1 MSLRII
7 ILFISFSL
15 FLSCSKEVKIDI
27 PGFASQLVIDGTIET
42 NGNPLVLLSQS
53 SNIYSET
60 NLSSYLNNF
69 ITNADVKVVHGLDTF
84 SLSPMNIGDLPL
96 ASQKKLAEMLE
107 IGYGETILLPIKVY
121 SNIELIATANSS
133 YELIIDYNSKI
144 YKSTTFIP
152 LPSTL
157 DNLYWKP
164 EISNP
169 MYGKSWARLSD
180 NSTQY
185 DAYKWEVRRI
195 NKNSEN
201 EDLDLIFRKTNDAYF
216 DDRFCNGLSFDFSY
230 DNPLKRKDSTH
241 LLEYKRYFRMGDS
254 VVVKF
259 SKLDK
264 NTFTFFQKKGAQ
276 LSSNASPFASPINI
290 PSNIS
295 GGALGIWAGFSPCY
309 DTLYCIP

>member
-1 MSLRII
+1 MSVRII
-7 ILFISFSL
+7 ILFISSSL

-27 PGFASQLVIDGTIET
+27 PGFASQLVVDGTIET

-69 ITNADVKVVHGLDTF
+69 IENAAVKVVHGLDTF
-84 SLSPMNIGDLPL
+84 DLLPMNIVDLPL

-107 IGYGETILLPIKVY
+107 IGFGETILLPIKVY

-133 YELIIDYNSKI
+133 YELIIDYNSKT

-152 LPSTL
+152 LPSSL
-157 DNLYWKP
+157 DNLYWRP

-169 MYGKSWARLSD
+169 LYGKSWARLSD

-216 DDRFCNGLSFDFSY
+216 DDRFFNGQSFDFSY

-254 VVVKF
+254 VLVKF
-259 SKLDK
+259 SKIDI
-264 NTFTFFQKKGAQ
+264 NTFTFFQKKEAQ
-276 LSSNASPFASPINI
+276 LSSNSSPFASPINI
-290 PSNIS
+290 PSTIS
-295 GGALGIWAGFSPCY
+295 GGALGIWAGFSPYY

>member
-27 PGFASQLVIDGTIET
+27 PGFASQLVVDGTIET

-69 ITNADVKVVHGLDTF
+69 IENAAVKVVHGLDTF
-84 SLSPMNIGDLPL
+84 DLLPMNIVDLPL
-96 ASQKKLAEMLE
+96 VSQKKLAEMLE

-133 YELIIDYNSKI
+133 YELIIDYNSKT

-169 MYGKSWARLSD
+169 IYGKSWARLSD

-230 DNPLKRKDSTH
+230 DNPLKRIDSTH

-259 SKLDK
+259 SKMDL
-264 NTFTFFQKKGAQ
+264 NTFTFFQKKSAQ
-276 LSSNASPFASPINI
+276 LSSNGNPFGSPINI
-290 PSNIS
+290 TSTIS
-295 GGALGIWAGFSPCY
+295 GGALGIWAGFSPYY

>member
-1 MSLRII
+1 MRVRII

-27 PGFASQLVIDGTIET
+27 PGFASQLVVDGTIET

-84 SLSPMNIGDLPL
+84 NLSPMNIGDLPL

-107 IGYGETILLPIKVY
+107 IGFGETILLPIKVY

-133 YELIIDYNSKI
+133 YELIIDYNSKT

-169 MYGKSWARLSD
+169 IYGKSWARLSD

-259 SKLDK
+259 SKMDL
-264 NTFTFFQKKGAQ
+264 NTFTFFQKKEAQ
-276 LSSNASPFASPINI
+276 LSSNSSPFASPINI
-290 PSNIS
+290 PSTIS
-295 GGALGIWAGFSPCY
+295 GGALGIWAGFSPYY

>member
-1 MSLRII
+1 MSVRII
-7 ILFISFSL
+7 ILFIFFSL

-27 PGFASQLVIDGTIET
+27 PGFASQLVVDGTIET

-84 SLSPMNIGDLPL
+84 NLSPMNIGDLPL

-107 IGYGETILLPIKVY
+107 IGFGETILLPIKVY

-133 YELIIDYNSKI
+133 YELIIDYNSKT

-169 MYGKSWARLSD
+169 IYGKSWARLSD

-259 SKLDK
+259 SKMDL
-264 NTFTFFQKKGAQ
+264 NTFTFFQKKEAQ
-276 LSSNASPFASPINI
+276 LSSNSSPFASPINI
-290 PSNIS
+290 PSTIS
-295 GGALGIWAGFSPCY
+295 GGALGIWAGFSPYY

>member
-53 SNIYSET
+53 ANIYSET

-69 ITNADVKVVHGLDTF
+69 ITNADVKVVHGVDTF
-84 SLSPMNIGDLPL
+84 NLLPMNIVDLPL

-121 SNIELIATANSS
+121 SNLELIATANSS
-133 YELIIDYNSKI
+133 YELIIDYNSKT

-152 LPSTL
+152 LPSSL
-157 DNLYWKP
+157 DNLYWRP

-169 MYGKSWARLSD
+169 MYGISWARLSD

-185 DAYKWEVRRI
+185 DAYKWEVKRI
-195 NKNSEN
+195 NKNADN
-201 EDLDLIFRKTNDAYF
+201 EDLDIIFKKTNDAYF
-216 DDRFCNGLSFDFSY
+216 DDRYFNGQSFDFSY

-241 LLEYKRYFRMGDS
+241 LIEYKRYFRIGDS

-259 SKLDK
+259 SKMDL
-264 NTFTFFQKKGAQ
+264 NTFTFFQKKSAQ

-290 PSNIS
+290 LSTIS
-295 GGALGIWAGFSPCY
+295 GGALGIWAGFSPYY

>member
-27 PGFASQLVIDGTIET
+27 PGFASQLVVDGTIET

-53 SNIYSET
+53 ANIYSET

-84 SLSPMNIGDLPL
+84 NLLPMNIVDLPL

-107 IGYGETILLPIKVY
+107 IGFGETILLPIKVY

-133 YELIIDYNSKI
+133 YELIIDYDSKT

-152 LPSTL
+152 LPSSL
-157 DNLYWKP
+157 DNIYWKP

-169 MYGKSWARLSD
+169 MYGISWAHLSD

-185 DAYKWEVRRI
+185 DAYKWEVKRI
-195 NKNSEN
+195 NKNADN
-201 EDLDLIFRKTNDAYF
+201 EDLDIIFKKTNDAYF
-216 DDRFCNGLSFDFSY
+216 DDRYFNGQSFDFSY
-230 DNPLKRKDSTH
+230 ENPLKRKDSTH
-241 LLEYKRYFRMGDS
+241 LEEYKRYFRIGDS

-259 SKLDK
+259 SKMDL
-264 NTFTFFQKKGAQ
+264 NTFTFFQKKSAQ
-276 LSSNASPFASPINI
+276 LSSNGNPFGSPINI
-290 PSNIS
+290 TSTIS
-295 GGALGIWAGFSPCY
+295 GGALGIWAGFSPYY

>member
-27 PGFASQLVIDGTIET
+27 PGFASQLVVDGTIET

-53 SNIYSET
+53 ANIYSET

-69 ITNADVKVVHGLDTF
+69 ILNADVKVVHGVDTF
-84 SLSPMNIGDLPL
+84 NLLPMNIVDLPL

-121 SNIELIATANSS
+121 SNVELIATANSS
-133 YELIIDYNSKI
+133 YELIIDYNSKT

-152 LPSTL
+152 LPSSL
-157 DNLYWKP
+157 DNIYWKP

-169 MYGKSWARLSD
+169 MYGISWARLSD

-185 DAYKWEVRRI
+185 DAYKWEVKRI
-195 NKNSEN
+195 NKNADN
-201 EDLDLIFRKTNDAYF
+201 EDLDIIFRKTNDAYF
-216 DDRFCNGLSFDFSY
+216 DDRYFNGQSFDFSY

-241 LLEYKRYFRMGDS
+241 LIEYKRYFRIGDS

-259 SKLDK
+259 SKMDL
-264 NTFTFFQKKGAQ
+264 NTFTFFQKKSAQ
-276 LSSNASPFASPINI
+276 LSSNGNPFGSPINI
-290 PSNIS
+290 TSSIS
-295 GGALGIWAGFSPCY
+295 GGALGIWAGFSPYY

>member
-1 MSLRII
+1 MSVRII

-27 PGFASQLVIDGTIET
+27 PGFASQLVVDGTIET

-53 SNIYSET
+53 ANIYSET

-69 ITNADVKVVHGLDTF
+69 ITNADVKVVHGVDTF
-84 SLSPMNIGDLPL
+84 NLAPMNIGDLPL

-133 YELIIDYNSKI
+133 YELIIEYNSKI

-152 LPSTL
+152 LPSSL

-169 MYGKSWARLSD
+169 MYGKSWARISD

-185 DAYKWEVRRI
+185 DAYKWEVKRI
-195 NKNSEN
+195 NK
-201 EDLDLIFRKTNDAYF
+201 K
-216 DDRFCNGLSFDFSY
+216 
-230 DNPLKRKDSTH
+230 
-241 LLEYKRYFRMGDS
+241 
-254 VVVKF
+254 
-259 SKLDK
+259 
-264 NTFTFFQKKGAQ
+264 
-276 LSSNASPFASPINI
+276 
-290 PSNIS
+290 
-295 GGALGIWAGFSPCY
+295 
-309 DTLYCIP
+309 

>member
-1 MSLRII
+1 MRVRII

-27 PGFASQLVIDGTIET
+27 PGFASQLVVDGTIET

-69 ITNADVKVVHGLDTF
+69 IENAAVKVVHGLDTF
-84 SLSPMNIGDLPL
+84 DLLPMNIVDLPL
-96 ASQKKLAEMLE
+96 VSQKKLAEMLE

-133 YELIIDYNSKI
+133 YELIIDYNSKT

-169 MYGKSWARLSD
+169 IYGKSWARLSD

-230 DNPLKRKDSTH
+230 DNPLKRIDSTH

-259 SKLDK
+259 SKMDL
-264 NTFTFFQKKGAQ
+264 NTFTFFQKKSAQ
-276 LSSNASPFASPINI
+276 LSSNGNPFGSPINI
-290 PSNIS
+290 TSTIS
-295 GGALGIWAGFSPCY
+295 GGALGIWAGFSPYY

>member
-27 PGFASQLVIDGTIET
+27 PGFASQLVVDGTIET

-53 SNIYSET
+53 ANIYSET

-84 SLSPMNIGDLPL
+84 NLSPMNIGDLPL
-96 ASQKKLAEMLE
+96 VSQKKLAEMLE
-107 IGYGETILLPIKVY
+107 IEYNEVILLPILVY
-121 SNIELIATANSS
+121 SNLELIATSNSY
-133 YELIIDYNSKI
+133 YELIIEYNSKT

-152 LPSTL
+152 LPSDL
-157 DNLYWKP
+157 DDIYWKP

-185 DAYKWEVRRI
+185 DAYKWEVKRI
-195 NKNSEN
+195 NKNSDN
-201 EDLDLIFRKTNDAYF
+201 HDLDSIFRKTNDAYF
-216 DDRFCNGLSFDFSY
+216 DDRFFNGQSFDFTY
-230 DNPLKRKDSTH
+230 DNPLKRKDSSH
-241 LLEYKRYFRMGDS
+241 LKEYRRYFRMGDS

-259 SKLDK
+259 SKMDL
-264 NTFTFFQKKGAQ
+264 NTFTFFQKKSAQ
-276 LSSNASPFASPINI
+276 LSSNGNPFGSPINI
-290 PSNIS
+290 TSTIS

>member
-1 MSLRII
+1 MSLSII

-27 PGFASQLVIDGTIET
+27 PGFASQLVVDGTIET
-42 NGNPLVLLSQS
+42 NGNPIVLLSQS
-53 SNIYSET
+53 ANIYSET

-84 SLSPMNIGDLPL
+84 NLSPMNIVDLPL

-107 IGYGETILLPIKVY
+107 IGFGETILLPIKVY

-133 YELIIDYNSKI
+133 YELIIDYNSKT

-152 LPSTL
+152 LPSSL
-157 DNLYWKP
+157 DNIYWKP

-169 MYGKSWARLSD
+169 MYGISWARLSD

-185 DAYKWEVRRI
+185 DAYKWEVKRI
-195 NKNSEN
+195 NKNADN
-201 EDLDLIFRKTNDAYF
+201 EDLDIIFRKTNDAYF
-216 DDRFCNGLSFDFSY
+216 DDRYFNGQSFDFSY

-259 SKLDK
+259 SKMDL
-264 NTFTFFQKKGAQ
+264 NTFTFFQKKSAQ
-276 LSSNASPFASPINI
+276 LSSNGNPFGSPINI
-290 PSNIS
+290 TSTIS
-295 GGALGIWAGFSPCY
+295 GGALGIWAGFSPYY

>member
-1 MSLRII
+1 MSVRII

-27 PGFASQLVIDGTIET
+27 PGFASQLVVDGTIET

-53 SNIYSET
+53 ANIYSET

-69 ITNADVKVVHGLDTF
+69 ITNADVKVVHGVDTF
-84 SLSPMNIGDLPL
+84 NLAPMNIGDLPL

-107 IGYGETILLPIKVY
+107 IEYNEVILLPIIVY
-121 SNIELIATANSS
+121 SNLELIATANSS
-133 YELIIDYNSKI
+133 YELIIEYNSKT

-152 LPSTL
+152 LPSNL
-157 DNLYWKP
+157 DDIYWKP

-185 DAYKWEVRRI
+185 DAYKWEVKRI
-195 NKNSEN
+195 NKNTDN
-201 EDLDLIFRKTNDAYF
+201 EDLDVIFRKTNDAYF
-216 DDRFCNGLSFDFSY
+216 DDRFFNGQSFDFTY

-241 LLEYKRYFRMGDS
+241 LKEYRRYFRIGDS
-254 VVVKF
+254 VVIKF
-259 SKLDK
+259 SKMDL

>member
-27 PGFASQLVIDGTIET
+27 PGFASQLVVDGTIET

-84 SLSPMNIGDLPL
+84 NLSPMNIGDLPL

-107 IGYGETILLPIKVY
+107 IGFGETILLPIKVY
-121 SNIELIATANSS
+121 SNVELLATVNSS
-133 YELIIDYNSKI
+133 YELIIKYESKT

-152 LPSTL
+152 LPSSL
-157 DNLYWKP
+157 DNLYWIP

-169 MYGKSWARLSD
+169 LYGKSWARLSD

-216 DDRFCNGLSFDFSY
+216 DDRFFNGQSFDFSY

-254 VVVKF
+254 IVVKF
-259 SKLDK
+259 SKMDL
-264 NTFTFFQKKGAQ
+264 NTFTFFQKKSAQ
-276 LSSNASPFASPINI
+276 LSSNGNPFGSPINI
-290 PSNIS
+290 PSTIS
-295 GGALGIWAGFSPCY
+295 GGALGIWAGFSSYY

>member
-1 MSLRII
+1 MNARII

-27 PGFASQLVIDGTIET
+27 PGFASQLVVDGTIET

-53 SNIYSET
+53 ANIYSET

-69 ITNADVKVVHGLDTF
+69 ITNADVKVVHGVDTF
-84 SLSPMNIGDLPL
+84 NLAPMNIGDLPL

-107 IGYGETILLPIKVY
+107 IGFGETILLPIKVY
-121 SNIELIATANSS
+121 SNVELIATANSS
-133 YELIIDYNSKI
+133 YELIIDYNSKT

-152 LPSTL
+152 FPSSL
-157 DNLYWKP
+157 DNLYWRP

-169 MYGKSWARLSD
+169 MYGISWARLSD

-185 DAYKWEVRRI
+185 DAYKWEVKRI
-195 NKNSEN
+195 NKNADN
-201 EDLDLIFRKTNDAYF
+201 EDLDIIFKKTNDAYF
-216 DDRFCNGLSFDFSY
+216 DDRYFNGQSFDFSY

-241 LLEYKRYFRMGDS
+241 LIEYKRYFIIGDS

-259 SKLDK
+259 SKMDL
-264 NTFTFFQKKGAQ
+264 NTFTFFQKKSAQ

-290 PSNIS
+290 PSTIS
-295 GGALGIWAGFSPCY
+295 GGALGIWAGFSPYY

>member
-1 MSLRII
+1 MSVRII
-7 ILFISFSL
+7 ILFISSSL

-27 PGFASQLVIDGTIET
+27 PGFASQLVVDGTIET

-69 ITNADVKVVHGLDTF
+69 IENAAVKVVHGLDTF
-84 SLSPMNIGDLPL
+84 DLLPMNIVDLPL

-107 IGYGETILLPIKVY
+107 IGFGETILLPIKVY

-133 YELIIDYNSKI
+133 YELIIDYNSKT

-169 MYGKSWARLSD
+169 LYGKSWARLSD

-216 DDRFCNGLSFDFSY
+216 DDRFFNGQSFDFSY

-259 SKLDK
+259 SKMDL
-264 NTFTFFQKKGAQ
+264 NTFTFFQKKSAQ
-276 LSSNASPFASPINI
+276 LSSNGNPFGSPINI
-290 PSNIS
+290 TSTIS
-295 GGALGIWAGFSPCY
+295 GGALGIWAGFSPYY

>member
-1 MSLRII
+1 MSTRNI
-7 ILFISFSL
+7 ILFISFFF

-27 PGFASQLVIDGTIET
+27 PGYTSQLVVDGTIET

-53 SNIYSET
+53 ANIYSET

-69 ITNADVKVVHGLDTF
+69 ITNADVKVVHGIDTF
-84 SLSPMNIGDLPL
+84 NLSPMNIIDLPL

-107 IGYGETILLPIKVY
+107 IGYNEVISLPIKVY
-121 SNIELIATANSS
+121 SNVELIATANSS
-133 YELIIDYNSKI
+133 YELIIKYDSKT

-152 LPSTL
+152 LPSSL
-157 DNLYWKP
+157 DNIYWKP
-164 EISNP
+164 ELSNP

-185 DAYKWEVRRI
+185 DAYKWEVKRI
-195 NKNSEN
+195 NKNADN
-201 EDLDLIFRKTNDAYF
+201 EDLDIIFRKTNDAYF
-216 DDRFCNGLSFDFSY
+216 DDRYFNGQSFDFSY

-241 LLEYKRYFRMGDS
+241 LIEYKRYYRMGDS

-259 SKLDK
+259 SKMDL
-264 NTFTFFQKKGAQ
+264 NTFTFFQKKSAQ
-276 LSSNASPFASPINI
+276 LSSNGNPFGSPINI
-290 PSNIS
+290 TSTIS
-295 GGALGIWAGFSPCY
+295 GGALGIWAGFSPYY

>member
-1 MSLRII
+1 MNVRII

-27 PGFASQLVIDGTIET
+27 PGFVSQLVVDGTIET

-53 SNIYSET
+53 ANIYSET

-84 SLSPMNIGDLPL
+84 NLSPMNIGDLPL

-133 YELIIDYNSKI
+133 YELIIDYNSKT

-152 LPSTL
+152 LPSSL

-169 MYGKSWARLSD
+169 LYGKSWARLSD

-259 SKLDK
+259 SKIDL
-264 NTFTFFQKKGAQ
+264 NTFTFFQKKSAQ
-276 LSSNASPFASPINI
+276 LSSSGNPFGSPINI
-290 PSNIS
+290 PSTIS
-295 GGALGIWAGFSPCY
+295 GGAIGIWAGFSP
-309 DTLYCIP
+309 

>member
-1 MSLRII
+1 MSVRNIF
-7 ILFISFSL
+7 LFISFSL

-27 PGFASQLVIDGTIET
+27 PGFTSQLVVDGTIET

-53 SNIYSET
+53 ANIYSET

-69 ITNADVKVVHGLDTF
+69 ITNADVKVVYGLDTF
-84 SLSPMNIGDLPL
+84 NLSPMNIGDLPL

-107 IGYGETILLPIKVY
+107 IGFGETILLPIKVY

-133 YELIIDYNSKI
+133 YELIIDYNSKT

-157 DNLYWKP
+157 ENLYWKP

-169 MYGKSWARLSD
+169 LYGKSWARLSD

-216 DDRFCNGLSFDFSY
+216 DDRFFNGQSFDFSY

-259 SKLDK
+259 SKMDL
-264 NTFTFFQKKGAQ
+264 NTFTFFQKKSAQ
-276 LSSNASPFASPINI
+276 LSSNGNPFGSPINI
-290 PSNIS
+290 TSTIS
-295 GGALGIWAGFSPCY
+295 GGALGIWAGFSPYY

>member
-15 FLSCSKEVKIDI
+15 FLSCSKEVKIHI
-27 PGFASQLVIDGTIET
+27 PGFASQLVVDGTIET

-53 SNIYSET
+53 ANIYSET

-84 SLSPMNIGDLPL
+84 NLSPMNIGDLPL

-121 SNIELIATANSS
+121 SNIELIGTANSS
-133 YELIIDYNSKI
+133 YELIIDYNSKT

-157 DNLYWKP
+157 ENLYWKP

-169 MYGKSWARLSD
+169 LYGKSWARLSD

-216 DDRFCNGLSFDFSY
+216 DDRFFNGQSFDFSY

-259 SKLDK
+259 SKMDL
-264 NTFTFFQKKGAQ
+264 NTFTFFQKKSAQ
-276 LSSNASPFASPINI
+276 LSSNGNPFGSPINI
-290 PSNIS
+290 TSTIS
-295 GGALGIWAGFSPCY
+295 GGALGIWAGFSPYY

>member
-1 MSLRII
+1 MSVRII
-7 ILFISFSL
+7 IHFISFSL
-15 FLSCSKEVKIDI
+15 FLSCSKEVKINI

-53 SNIYSET
+53 ANIYSET

-84 SLSPMNIGDLPL
+84 NLSPMNIGDLPL

-107 IGYGETILLPIKVY
+107 IGYWETILLPIKVY
-121 SNIELIATANSS
+121 SNLELIATANSS

-169 MYGKSWARLSD
+169 LYGKSWARLSD

-241 LLEYKRYFRMGDS
+241 LMEY
-254 VVVKF
+254 
-259 SKLDK
+259 
-264 NTFTFFQKKGAQ
+264 
-276 LSSNASPFASPINI
+276 
-290 PSNIS
+290 
-295 GGALGIWAGFSPCY
+295 
-309 DTLYCIP
+309 

>member
-27 PGFASQLVIDGTIET
+27 PGFASQLVVDGTIET

-53 SNIYSET
+53 ANIYSET

-69 ITNADVKVVHGLDTF
+69 ITNADVKVVHGVDTF
-84 SLSPMNIGDLPL
+84 NLAPMNIGDLPL

-107 IGYGETILLPIKVY
+107 IKFNEVVLLPIKVY
-121 SNIELIATANSS
+121 SNLELIATVNSS
-133 YELIIDYNSKI
+133 YELIIEHNSKI

-152 LPSTL
+152 LPSSL

-169 MYGKSWARLSD
+169 MYGKSWARISD

-185 DAYKWEVRRI
+185 DAYKWEVKRI
-195 NKNSEN
+195 NKNSN
-201 EDLDLIFRKTNDAYF
+201 NQDLDTIFRKTNDAYF
-216 DDRFCNGLSFDFSY
+216 DDRFFNGLSFDFSY
-230 DNPLKRKDSTH
+230 DNPLKRKDETH
-241 LLEYKRYFRMGDS
+241 LEEYRRFFRVGDS
-254 VVVKF
+254 VVIKF
-259 SKLDK
+259 SKMDL
-264 NTFTFFQKKGAQ
+264 NTFTFFQKKRAQ
-276 LSSNASPFASPINI
+276 LSSNGTPFGSPINI
-290 PSNIS
+290 ISTIS
-295 GGALGIWAGFSPCY
+295 GGALGIWAGFSPYY

>member
-27 PGFASQLVIDGTIET
+27 PGFASQLVVDGTIET

-53 SNIYSET
+53 ANIYSET

-84 SLSPMNIGDLPL
+84 NLLPMNIVDLPL

-121 SNIELIATANSS
+121 SNVELIATANSS
-133 YELIIDYNSKI
+133 YELIIDYNSKT

-152 LPSTL
+152 LPSSL
-157 DNLYWKP
+157 DNIYWKP

-169 MYGKSWARLSD
+169 MYGISWARLSD

-185 DAYKWEVRRI
+185 DAYKWEVKRI
-195 NKNSEN
+195 NKNADN
-201 EDLDLIFRKTNDAYF
+201 EDLDIIFKKTNDAYF
-216 DDRFCNGLSFDFSY
+216 DDRYFNGQSFDFSY

-241 LLEYKRYFRMGDS
+241 LIEYKRYFRIGDS

-259 SKLDK
+259 SKMDL
-264 NTFTFFQKKGAQ
+264 NTFTFFQKKSAQ
-276 LSSNASPFASPINI
+276 LSSNGNPFGSPINI
-290 PSNIS
+290 TSTIS
-295 GGALGIWAGFSPCY
+295 GGALGIWAGFSPYY

>member
-15 FLSCSKEVKIDI
+15 FLSCSKEVKINI

-295 GGALGIWAGFSPCY
+295 GGALGIWAGFSPYY

>member
-1 MSLRII
+1 MSVRII

-15 FLSCSKEVKIDI
+15 CLSCSKEVKIDI
-27 PGFASQLVIDGTIET
+27 PGFASQLVVDGTIET

-53 SNIYSET
+53 ANIYSET

-84 SLSPMNIGDLPL
+84 NLSPMNIGDLPL
-96 ASQKKLAEMLE
+96 VSQKKLAEMLE
-107 IGYGETILLPIKVY
+107 IEYNEVILLPILVY
-121 SNIELIATANSS
+121 SNLELIATANSS
-133 YELIIDYNSKI
+133 YELIIEYNSKT

-152 LPSTL
+152 LPSDL
-157 DNLYWKP
+157 DDIYWKP
-164 EISNP
+164 EISNE

-185 DAYKWEVRRI
+185 DAYKWEVKRI
-195 NKNSEN
+195 NKNSDN
-201 EDLDLIFRKTNDAYF
+201 HDLDSIFRKTNDAYF
-216 DDRFCNGLSFDFSY
+216 DDRFFNGQSFDFTY
-230 DNPLKRKDSTH
+230 DNPLKRKDSSH
-241 LLEYKRYFRMGDS
+241 LKEYRRYFRMGDS

-259 SKLDK
+259 SKMDL
-264 NTFTFFQKKGAQ
+264 NTFTFFQKKSAQ
-276 LSSNASPFASPINI
+276 LSSNGNPFGSPINI
-290 PSNIS
+290 TSTIS

>member
-15 FLSCSKEVKIDI
+15 FLSCSKEVKINI

>member
-1 MSLRII
+1 MSVRII
-7 ILFISFSL
+7 ILFISFGL

-27 PGFASQLVIDGTIET
+27 QGFASQLVVDGTIET

-69 ITNADVKVVHGLDTF
+69 IENAAVKVVHGLDTF
-84 SLSPMNIGDLPL
+84 DLLPMNIVDLPL

-107 IGYGETILLPIKVY
+107 IKFNEVVLLPIKVY
-121 SNIELIATANSS
+121 SNLELIATVNSS
-133 YELIIDYNSKI
+133 YELIIDFNSKI

-152 LPSTL
+152 LPSSL
-157 DNLYWKP
+157 DNLYWRP

-169 MYGKSWARLSD
+169 LYGKSWARISD

-185 DAYKWEVRRI
+185 DAYKWEVKRI
-195 NKNSEN
+195 NKKSNN
-201 EDLDLIFRKTNDAYF
+201 QDLDTIFRKTNDAYF
-216 DDRFCNGLSFDFSY
+216 DDRFFNGLSFDFSY
-230 DNPLKRKDSTH
+230 DNPLKRKDETH
-241 LLEYKRYFRMGDS
+241 LEEFRKYFKIGDS

-259 SKLDK
+259 SKMDK
-264 NTFTFFQKKGAQ
+264 NTFTFFSKKRAQ
-276 LSSNASPFASPINI
+276 LSSNGNPFGSPINI
-290 PSNIS
+290 TSTIS
-295 GGALGIWAGFSPCY
+295 GGAFGIWAGFSPCY

>member
-1 MSLRII
+1 MSVRII

-27 PGFASQLVIDGTIET
+27 LGFASQLVVDGTIET

-53 SNIYSET
+53 ANIYSET

-69 ITNADVKVVHGLDTF
+69 ITNADVKVVHGVDTF
-84 SLSPMNIGDLPL
+84 NLAPMNIGDLPL

-107 IGYGETILLPIKVY
+107 IEYNEVILLPIIVY
-121 SNIELIATANSS
+121 SNLELIATANSS
-133 YELIIDYNSKI
+133 YELIIVYNSKT

-152 LPSTL
+152 LPSNL
-157 DNLYWKP
+157 DDIYWKP

-185 DAYKWEVRRI
+185 DAYKWEVKRI
-195 NKNSEN
+195 NKNSDN
-201 EDLDLIFRKTNDAYF
+201 HDLDSIFRKTNGAYF
-216 DDRFCNGLSFDFSY
+216 DDRFFNGQSFDFTY

-241 LLEYKRYFRMGDS
+241 LKEYRRYFRMGDS
-254 VVVKF
+254 VVIKF
-259 SKLDK
+259 SKMDL
-264 NTFTFFQKKGAQ
+264 NTFTFFQKKSAQ
-276 LSSNASPFASPINI
+276 LSSNGNPFGSPINI
-290 PSNIS
+290 TSSIS

>member
-15 FLSCSKEVKIDI
+15 FLSCSKEVIIDI
-27 PGFASQLVIDGTIET
+27 PGFASQLVVDGTIET

-53 SNIYSET
+53 ANIYSET

-84 SLSPMNIGDLPL
+84 NLSPMNIGDLPL

-107 IGYGETILLPIKVY
+107 IGFGETILLPIKVY
-121 SNIELIATANSS
+121 SNVELIATANSS
-133 YELIIDYNSKI
+133 YELIIDYNSKT

-152 LPSTL
+152 LPSSL
-157 DNLYWKP
+157 DNLYWRP

-169 MYGKSWARLSD
+169 MYGISWARLSD

-185 DAYKWEVRRI
+185 DAYKWEVKRI
-195 NKNSEN
+195 NKNADN
-201 EDLDLIFRKTNDAYF
+201 EDLDIIFRKTNDAYF
-216 DDRFCNGLSFDFSY
+216 DDRYFNGQSFDFSY

-241 LLEYKRYFRMGDS
+241 LIEYKRYFRIGDS

-259 SKLDK
+259 SKMDL
-264 NTFTFFQKKGAQ
+264 NTFTFFQKKSAQ
-276 LSSNASPFASPINI
+276 LSSNGNPFGSPINI
-290 PSNIS
+290 TSTIS
-295 GGALGIWAGFSPCY
+295 GDALGIWAGFSPYY

>member
-1 MSLRII
+1 MSVRII
-7 ILFISFSL
+7 ILFISSSL

-27 PGFASQLVIDGTIET
+27 PGFASQLVVDGTIET

-69 ITNADVKVVHGLDTF
+69 IENAAVKVVHGLDTF
-84 SLSPMNIGDLPL
+84 DLLPMNIVDLPL

-107 IGYGETILLPIKVY
+107 IGFGETILLPIKVY

-133 YELIIDYNSKI
+133 YELIIDYNSKT

-169 MYGKSWARLSD
+169 IYGKSWARLSD

-259 SKLDK
+259 SKMDK
-264 NTFTFFQKKGAQ
+264 NTFTFFQKKSAQ
-276 LSSNASPFASPINI
+276 LSSNGNPFGSPINI
-290 PSNIS
+290 TSTIS
-295 GGALGIWAGFSPCY
+295 GGALGIWAGFSPYY

>member
-1 MSLRII
+1 MSVRII

-15 FLSCSKEVKIDI
+15 CLSCSKEVKIDI
-27 PGFASQLVIDGTIET
+27 PGFTSQLVVDGTIET

-53 SNIYSET
+53 ANIYSET

-84 SLSPMNIGDLPL
+84 NLLPINISDLPL

-107 IGYGETILLPIKVY
+107 IGFGETILLPIKVY

-133 YELIIDYNSKI
+133 YELIIDYNSKT

-152 LPSTL
+152 LPSSL
-157 DNLYWKP
+157 DNLYWRP
-164 EISNP
+164 EISNE

-185 DAYKWEVRRI
+185 DAYKWEVKRI
-195 NKNSEN
+195 NKNTDN
-201 EDLDLIFRKTNDAYF
+201 EDLDVIFRKTNDAYF
-216 DDRFCNGLSFDFSY
+216 DDRFFNGQSFDFTY

-241 LLEYKRYFRMGDS
+241 LKEYRRYFRMGDS

-259 SKLDK
+259 SKMDL
-264 NTFTFFQKKGAQ
+264 NTFTFFQKKSAQ
-276 LSSNASPFASPINI
+276 LSSNGNPFGSPINI
-290 PSNIS
+290 TSTIS

>member
-27 PGFASQLVIDGTIET
+27 PGFASQLVVDGTIET

-53 SNIYSET
+53 ANIYSET

-69 ITNADVKVVHGLDTF
+69 ITNADVKVVHGVDTF
-84 SLSPMNIGDLPL
+84 NLLPMNIVDLPL

-121 SNIELIATANSS
+121 SNVELIATANSS
-133 YELIIDYNSKI
+133 YELIIDYNSKT

-152 LPSTL
+152 LPSSL
-157 DNLYWKP
+157 DNIYWKP

-169 MYGKSWARLSD
+169 MYGISWARLSD

-185 DAYKWEVRRI
+185 DAYKWEVKRI
-195 NKNSEN
+195 NKNADN
-201 EDLDLIFRKTNDAYF
+201 EDLDIIFKKTNDAYF
-216 DDRFCNGLSFDFSY
+216 DDRYFNGQSFDFSY

-241 LLEYKRYFRMGDS
+241 LIEYKRYFRIGDS

-259 SKLDK
+259 SKMDL
-264 NTFTFFQKKGAQ
+264 NTFTFFQKKSAQ
-276 LSSNASPFASPINI
+276 LSSNGNPFGSPINI
-290 PSNIS
+290 TSTIS
-295 GGALGIWAGFSPCY
+295 GGALGIWAGFSPYY

>member
-27 PGFASQLVIDGTIET
+27 PGFASQLVVDGTIET

-53 SNIYSET
+53 ANIYSET

-69 ITNADVKVVHGLDTF
+69 ITNADVKVVHGVDTF
-84 SLSPMNIGDLPL
+84 NLLPMNIVDLPL

-121 SNIELIATANSS
+121 SNVELIATANSS
-133 YELIIDYNSKI
+133 YELIIDYNSKT

-152 LPSTL
+152 LPSNL
-157 DNLYWKP
+157 DNIYWKP

-169 MYGKSWARLSD
+169 MYGISWARLSD

-185 DAYKWEVRRI
+185 DAYKWEVKRI
-195 NKNSEN
+195 NKNADN
-201 EDLDLIFRKTNDAYF
+201 EDLDIIFKKTNDAYF
-216 DDRFCNGLSFDFSY
+216 DDRYFNGQSFDFSY

-241 LLEYKRYFRMGDS
+241 LIEYKRYFRIGDS

-259 SKLDK
+259 SKMDL
-264 NTFTFFQKKGAQ
+264 NTFTFFQKNQHSYLLMEILSEVQ
-276 LSSNASPFASPINI
+276 L
-290 PSNIS
+290 IS
-295 GGALGIWAGFSPCY
+295 LQLF
-309 DTLYCIP
+309 LVVL